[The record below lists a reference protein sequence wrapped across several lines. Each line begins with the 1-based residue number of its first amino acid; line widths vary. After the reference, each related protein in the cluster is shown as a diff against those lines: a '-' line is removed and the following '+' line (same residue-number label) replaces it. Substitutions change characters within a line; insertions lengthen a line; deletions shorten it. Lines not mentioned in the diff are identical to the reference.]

1 MRSDFS
7 GLIVNEAIVHS
18 IPKKRKRDLTPAKV
32 QFSETICS
40 MSSTV
45 RGELQL
51 KFRDVLVSLG
61 REVVVDDEFKAQ
73 LPGQVRAFLEGE
85 CDLVEASKEIAEL
98 LLASQPLNSSDGLLL
113 VAAVTLDGHKSL
125 LMVKLEPESGMQA
138 TEIITESGLRTFDVT
153 YFANLLFTEASRVY
167 KIALFS
173 ASGISEEA
181 MEGWAADKQMTG
193 KQLAK
198 FFREAFLGCRLKNE
212 PRQVTLRFH
221 DAAVDWINSRISDAD
236 TRVSYLMAVMV
247 ELQSPTPVLDSD
259 DFIKSRIQ
267 APHRESFA
275 ECLRDNEVP
284 VQTFDKDIELV
295 EPKLRKMRMAFDNGV
310 FLIAPIE
317 AVEGDSLHIES
328 LGDGRTRLTLTGVM
342 TDTRSFGQGKAR
354 PRPTEHTDVA
364 ATIESPV
371 LDSAAERP

>member
-1 MRSDFS
+1 MRSDF
-7 GLIVNEAIVHS
+7 GDLIVNEAIVHS
-18 IPKKRKRDLTPAKV
+18 IPKKRKSDLTPAKV
-32 QFSETICS
+32 QFSETVCS
-40 MSSTV
+40 MNSTV

-61 REVVVDDEFKAQ
+61 REVVVDNEFKAQ

-138 TEIITESGLRTFDVT
+138 TEIITDTGLRTFDVT

-173 ASGISEEA
+173 AAGLSEDA

-221 DAAVDWINSRISDAD
+221 DAAVDWINTRISDAD
-236 TRVSYLMAVMV
+236 TRVSYLMAVLV
-247 ELQSPTPVLDSD
+247 ELQSPTPVLDPD
-259 DFIKSRIQ
+259 DFIKSRLQ

-295 EPKLRKMRMAFDNGV
+295 EPKLRKMRMTFDNGV

-317 AVEGDSLHIES
+317 AVESDSLKIENLS
-328 LGDGRTRLTLTGVM
+328 DGRTRLTLTGVM
-342 TDTRSFGQGKAR
+342 TETRSFGQGKAR
-354 PRPTEHTDVA
+354 PRPADPTGA
-364 ATIESPV
+364 PIESTV
-371 LDSAAERP
+371 HDSAPERS